1 VGARPAGS
9 AILSSGRLSSAIR
22 FISSSVSAKSK
33 RSRFSAMRAALDER
47 GIGIMLPCW
56 MSQRSAIGASGRP
69 LRAAMSASTGSRNG
83 RQRAE
88 SGEDQTALAA
98 GFGELRLVEMGVI
111 LGLQVDQ
118 RLGAEADGFIEHG
131 DVEIG
136 NADMA
141 REALPLGFGQRG
153 NGLAQRNVRVGPM
166 HEQKVDEI
174 DVEIFQAL
182 LDRARE
188 IVRAQVFVRD
198 FGGQKNV

>member
-1 VGARPAGS
+1 
-9 AILSSGRLSSAIR
+9 
-22 FISSSVSAKSK
+22 SVSAKSK
-33 RSRFSAMRAALDER
+33 RSRFSAMRAALEER

-56 MSQRSAIGASGRP
+56 MSQRSAIGASERP
-69 LRAAMSASTGSRNG
+69 LRAAMSASTGSRNR
-83 RQRAE
+83 RQRAV
-88 SGEDQTALAA
+88 SGEDRTGLAA
-98 GFGELRLVEMGVI
+98 GFGELRPAATGVI

-118 RLGAEADGFIEHG
+118 GVGAEEDGFIEDG

-182 LDRARE
+182 LDRA
-188 IVRAQVFVRD
+188 
-198 FGGQKNV
+198 